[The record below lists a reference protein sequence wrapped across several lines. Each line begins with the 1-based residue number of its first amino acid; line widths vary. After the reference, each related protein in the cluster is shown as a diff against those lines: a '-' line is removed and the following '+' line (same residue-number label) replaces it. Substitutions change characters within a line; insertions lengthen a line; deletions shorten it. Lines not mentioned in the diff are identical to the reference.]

1 MSPGVQRAWYLFA
14 NPWGK
19 SEDKGLS
26 LLRQPGKEDVDTR
39 WETAGGR
46 MSQWNLVRNRKHA
59 GSPEMAGPP
68 RAWSRCPWMEEEG
81 D

>member
-1 MSPGVQRAWYLFA
+1 
-14 NPWGK
+14 
-19 SEDKGLS
+19 
-26 LLRQPGKEDVDTR
+26 
-39 WETAGGR
+39 

-59 GSPEMAGPP
+59 GSPELAGPP